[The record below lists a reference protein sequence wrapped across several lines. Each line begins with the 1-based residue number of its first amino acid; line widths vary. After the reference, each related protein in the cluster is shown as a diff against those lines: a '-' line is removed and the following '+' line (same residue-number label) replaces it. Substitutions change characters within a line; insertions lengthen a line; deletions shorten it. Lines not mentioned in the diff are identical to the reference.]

1 LRPQAWG
8 GKGKPRAHTAD
19 KDEDALLSSGEED
32 FEADARQRR
41 RNSSGADDDSED
53 GEDALLSEEDDEDDA
68 MEEEEEEE
76 EEEDLTSDEE
86 VDAET
91 AALHASPSSASVSLE
106 ADLMSGGVPD
116 VPRPGVLRRTL
127 SIAPALAVSNQ
138 ETAIRYGDT
147 IRLYTVSRY
156 TVAALGGGYVGYYLR
171 GGPAMLTADG
181 HVAKDAARS
190 KKGRL
195 MVAVPPVGQE
205 QRHLFAES
213 SFEVV
218 DPTGAH
224 CEGAL
229 LRCRAPSQLVNV
241 CLSFFLGEP
250 SQLGTTPVSPCPAHL

>member
-1 LRPQAWG
+1 
-8 GKGKPRAHTAD
+8 
-19 KDEDALLSSGEED
+19 
-32 FEADARQRR
+32 
-41 RNSSGADDDSED
+41 
-53 GEDALLSEEDDEDDA
+53 
-68 MEEEEEEE
+68 
-76 EEEDLTSDEE
+76 
-86 VDAET
+86 
-91 AALHASPSSASVSLE
+91 
-106 ADLMSGGVPD
+106 
-116 VPRPGVLRRTL
+116 VLRRTL

-181 HVAKDAARS
+181 HVAKGAARS

-224 CEGAL
+224 REGAL
-229 LRCRAPSQLVNV
+229 LRYRASPSFVGCS
-241 CLSFFLGEP
+241 CLLWGVFLFLA
-250 SQLGTTPVSPCPAHL
+250 STLNLGQQQPLPALLTFDWALRL